1 MKWNILVGQAG
12 GPTAVINASLA
23 GIIGETQKNPGDQRI
38 YGMRF
43 GIEGFLDERLIDL
56 SNLGAGEIDR
66 LRNTPGSALG
76 SCRYKL
82 RDEELP
88 KILRL
93 LESYNIGT
101 LFYIGGN
108 DTMDTIHRI
117 ETYCRDSG
125 YELTAVG
132 VPKTVDNDLF
142 GTDHTP
148 GYPSAA
154 RYVAL
159 SVRQGGRL
167 AEDMQ
172 KVDNFLIY
180 QTIGRDAGW
189 LAAASALAKETP
201 SDPPHLI
208 YVPERP
214 MKRERFLEDV
224 SSTIQSYGWASVV
237 VGEGVVWEDGT
248 PVSASSERDRF
259 SNVEFGAMGGTSAA
273 VRLHRILS
281 DEFGFRGE
289 FQIPESLHMCADDR
303 VSDIDREEA
312 ESVGI
317 EAVRA
322 AVVGLS
328 GRMINIRRSD
338 DPAQASSYS
347 VRYDSTPLSDVALH
361 TKPLPKEYLTESFV
375 SPAFIEYL
383 SPLTGGFPEYHVFR

>member
-1 MKWNILVGQAG
+1 
-12 GPTAVINASLA
+12 
-23 GIIGETQKNPGDQRI
+23 
-38 YGMRF
+38 
-43 GIEGFLDERLIDL
+43 
-56 SNLGAGEIDR
+56 
-66 LRNTPGSALG
+66 
-76 SCRYKL
+76 
-82 RDEELP
+82 
-88 KILRL
+88 
-93 LESYNIGT
+93 
-101 LFYIGGN
+101 
-108 DTMDTIHRI
+108 
-117 ETYCRDSG
+117 
-125 YELTAVG
+125 
-132 VPKTVDNDLF
+132 
-142 GTDHTP
+142 
-148 GYPSAA
+148 
-154 RYVAL
+154 
-159 SVRQGGRL
+159 
-167 AEDMQ
+167 MQ

-347 VRYDSTPLSDVALH
+347 VRYDSIPLSDVALH